1 MGKKWRKYAV
11 GKYRLGMLHN
21 LKLGRDE
28 AVVCW
33 RDESR
38 KPRRYR
44 LGVFSESEG
53 RAALEKYV
61 ADEQVIVAQESNKVM
76 DLWNLYVADRER
88 DGKLVATFHYNWKA
102 LEATFAQMR
111 FSDVNARV
119 CRQYAED
126 RITAGRSQ
134 GTVWTELTRLRSC
147 FNWASKHHH
156 IGKPP
161 YVWVPSKP
169 EAKQRVMTEA
179 EVLQLMDGCSAEHIR
194 LFIIL
199 AITTSARSEAI
210 CRLTWDRVNFEAGTI
225 DFREKLAIN
234 PLTKAARK
242 ARSLVPM
249 TAEARTAL
257 QEARK
262 TSIGDYVVSWD
273 GEPVKKIRKGF
284 TAAVVRAGLGPD
296 VTPHTLRHTVLSWL
310 DEDGIPMER
319 ISKLAGHRDIN
330 TTRQIYAKPSVE
342 VLRPAADVIDL
353 RLRGGLRGVEK
364 IKA

>member
-1 MGKKWRKYAV
+1 MGKRWRKYAV
-11 GKYRLGMLHN
+11 GEYRLGVLFDK
-21 LKLGRDE
+21 KLGQHE
-28 AVVCW
+28 AVVCY
-33 RDESR
+33 RDDDH
-38 KPRRYR
+38 KPHRFR
-44 LGVFSESEG
+44 LGVYSEKEG
-53 RAALEKYV
+53 RAALEQYV
-61 ADEQVIVAQESNKVM
+61 SNRQTVAAQKADKVL
-76 DLWNLYVADRER
+76 DLWKLYVADRER

-102 LEATFAQMR
+102 MEDTFAQMR

-126 RITAGRSQ
+126 RIAAGRSQ

-179 EVLQLMDGCSAEHIR
+179 EVLQLMDGCSSEHIR
-194 LFIIL
+194 LFIVL

-210 CRLTWDRVNFEAGTI
+210 CRLTWDRVDFDKGVI
-225 DFREKLAIN
+225 DFREKVAIN

-242 ARSLVPM
+242 GRSIVPM
-249 TAEARTAL
+249 TDEARTAL
-257 QEARK
+257 LQAK
-262 TSIGDYVVSWD
+262 ASSICDYVISWD
-273 GEPVKKIRKGF
+273 GEPVMKIRKGF

-296 VTPHTLRHTVLSWL
+296 VTPHTLRHTVLTWL

-319 ISKLAGHRDIN
+319 ISKLAGHRDID
-330 TTRQIYAKPSVE
+330 TTRKIYAKPSVE
-342 VLRPAADVIDL
+342 VLRPAADVIDM
-353 RLRGGLRGVEK
+353 RLRRQSG
-364 IKA
+364 A